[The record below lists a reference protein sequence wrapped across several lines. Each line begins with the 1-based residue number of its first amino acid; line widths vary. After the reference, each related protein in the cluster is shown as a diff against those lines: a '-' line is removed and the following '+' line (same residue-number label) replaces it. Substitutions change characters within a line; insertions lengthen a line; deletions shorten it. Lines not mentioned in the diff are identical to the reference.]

1 MDSSEPSKAVID
13 LGKRIVAEVGIG
25 DDERDTLGRWL
36 AHDLAQKIKDAED
49 LRGPE
54 GVAAREAC
62 TTAILKLW
70 EHRAVFP
77 RSQRPFANVETALK
91 ILERLDPANS
101 ANRYFQP
108 PRRPPAKDDW
118 LETATAVDRAAR
130 VILRACARLAVE
142 DDSGRASAFVKIAE
156 KAGLQQDPDMGF
168 VRIILMS
175 GKAGEGD
182 EAEKLRAEA
191 RDALK
196 TFSRAAKK
204 VREALAAEE
213 AAAAQKILTD
223 PGRRAA
229 ALNGDAGEER

>member
-36 AHDLAQKIKDAED
+36 AHDLAQKIKDAE
-49 LRGPE
+49 LLSGPE
-54 GVAAREAC
+54 GVVGREAC
-62 TTAILKLW
+62 TAAILELW

-77 RSQRPFANVETALK
+77 SSQRPFASVEIALK
-91 ILERLDPANS
+91 ILERLDPANP

-156 KAGLQQDPDMGF
+156 NAGLHQDLDAAF
-168 VRIILMS
+168 VRILLKS
-175 GKAGEGD
+175 DKAGEKID
-182 EAEKLRAEA
+182 EAEKLRAEE

-204 VREALAAEE
+204 VREALAAE
-213 AAAAQKILTD
+213 AAAAEHKIPT
-223 PGRRAA
+223 GF
-229 ALNGDAGEER
+229 G